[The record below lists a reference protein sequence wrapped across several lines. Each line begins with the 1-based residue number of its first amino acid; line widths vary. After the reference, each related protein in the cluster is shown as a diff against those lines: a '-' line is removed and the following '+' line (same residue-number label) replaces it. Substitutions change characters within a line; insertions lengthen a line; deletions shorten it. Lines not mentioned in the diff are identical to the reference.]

1 MFRIRRIYDNT
12 LLINKEALIQ
22 IQAILRQQF
31 PGLTSEEIEALPF
44 RIRDQLKYGFQTI
57 LFVAEGAHRKVQGF
71 ALTLVDPLLHFMYLD
86 YLAAAKLTTGRGIGG
101 ALYERI
107 RQEALL
113 LECRGIFFEC
123 LPDDPAI
130 SRNPEIRK
138 ENRARLHFYEYF
150 GTRPIIGTRYE
161 TPLKEGGDN
170 PPYLVFDDLGQNR
183 PLSKGLAR
191 RIVRTILEKKYKGI
205 CPPEYISMVVNS
217 FNDDPIR
224 LRPFVYIKEA
234 QASLPVRNIPDD
246 EKIALLMNKEHIIHH
261 VHERGYVESP
271 VRIGRILSHLEKSG
285 LFKEERLRPIPD
297 SWLRN
302 IHDGDFLDYLK
313 KVCTSIGKNPSVY
326 PYVFPIRNATRPPK
340 ELVIRAGYYCIDT
353 FTPLNGP
360 AWQAARQAI
369 NCAITGAKLL
379 EEGHHLAYAL
389 IRPPGHHSERRAFG
403 GFCYLNSTAAAAQYL
418 SHRGTVAI
426 LDIDYHHGNGQQN
439 IFYKRNDVLT
449 ISIHGHPSFAY
460 PYFSGF
466 EDEKG
471 EGEGKG
477 YNVNIPLSE
486 NIDGEKYGE
495 ALHRALKIIRR
506 FSPSFLVVA
515 LGFDTAQKDP
525 TGSWNLTAKDF
536 YANGRDIGKE
546 KYPTLVVQE
555 GGYDTKRIGINA
567 RSFFTG
573 LWEGTFFR

>member
-1 MFRIRRIYDNT
+1 
-12 LLINKEALIQ
+12 
-22 IQAILRQQF
+22 
-31 PGLTSEEIEALPF
+31 
-44 RIRDQLKYGFQTI
+44 
-57 LFVAEGAHRKVQGF
+57 
-71 ALTLVDPLLHFMYLD
+71 
-86 YLAAAKLTTGRGIGG
+86 
-101 ALYERI
+101 
-107 RQEALL
+107 
-113 LECRGIFFEC
+113 
-123 LPDDPAI
+123 
-130 SRNPEIRK
+130 
-138 ENRARLHFYEYF
+138 
-150 GTRPIIGTRYE
+150 
-161 TPLKEGGDN
+161 
-170 PPYLVFDDLGQNR
+170 
-183 PLSKGLAR
+183 
-191 RIVRTILEKKYKGI
+191 
-205 CPPEYISMVVNS
+205 MVVNS